1 MLARHEKFS
10 HKKTLVP
17 ASTKIEG
24 ESPMSQISSK
34 ACIAMVAAIS
44 VASSTAASEIANIP
58 DALQA
63 KIDAAEAECASFNDG
78 EFALEEGSVQRVDL
92 DGDNTDDWVLNEVR
106 FACST
111 AASLYGG
118 TGGSMSHFLVGAE
131 LASIQNQGW
140 EITQFGPHTVLL
152 ARVHGSNCDG
162 INPTPC
168 VVSSVWDGEA
178 KVWRSASAAWE

>member
-1 MLARHEKFS
+1 
-10 HKKTLVP
+10 
-17 ASTKIEG
+17 
-24 ESPMSQISSK
+24 MSQISST
-34 ACIAMVAAIS
+34 ACFAIVTAIS
-44 VASSTAASEIANIP
+44 LVSSPAVAESANMP
-58 DALQA
+58 SALQS
-63 KIDAAEAECASFNDG
+63 KIDAARAECASFDSG
-78 EFALEEGSVQRVDL
+78 EFALEEGAVQRVDL
-92 DGDNTDDWVLNEVR
+92 DGDNADDWVVNEGR

-118 TGGSMSHFLVGAE
+118 TGGSMSHFLIGSK
-131 LASIQNQGW
+131 LASSQNQGW

-168 VVSSVWDGEA
+168 VTSSVWDEEA

>member
-1 MLARHEKFS
+1 MS
-10 HKKTLVP
+10 HF
-17 ASTKIEG
+17 
-24 ESPMSQISSK
+24 SSK
-34 ACIAMVAAIS
+34 AFAAMVLATS
-44 VASSTAASEIANIP
+44 LASSPAAAEIANIP
-58 DALQA
+58 SALQT
-63 KIDAAEAECASFNDG
+63 KIDAARAECASFDSG
-78 EFALEEGSVQRVDL
+78 EFALEEGAVQRVDL
-92 DGDNTDDWVLNEVR
+92 DGDNADDWVVNEGR

-118 TGGSMSHFLVGAE
+118 TGGSMSHFLIGST

-168 VVSSVWDGEA
+168 VTSSVWDEEA